1 MAIFG
6 TQLLKDAKVS
16 QYKSLTM
23 IEKFH
28 FMIYVI
34 FYWGRLWKNDYN
46 MIFLVC
52 MPGFSG
58 INCREQCSYP
68 AYGIRC
74 KGYCDCKEDMC
85 DMSIG
90 CTTPT
95 TGKFQHLHP
104 FLLQTMGI
112 KCSTVLGMLIKW

>member
-1 MAIFG
+1 MLYFIEEDFE
-6 TQLLKDAKVS
+6 K
-16 QYKSLTM
+16 M
-23 IEKFH
+23 IIIWF
-28 FMIYVI
+28 
-34 FYWGRLWKNDYN
+34 
-46 MIFLVC
+46 FLVC

-58 INCREQCSYP
+58 INCTEQCSYP

-95 TGKFQHLHP
+95 PGKFQHLHP

>member
-1 MAIFG
+1 MLYFIEEDFE
-6 TQLLKDAKVS
+6 K
-16 QYKSLTM
+16 M
-23 IEKFH
+23 IIIWF
-28 FMIYVI
+28 
-34 FYWGRLWKNDYN
+34 
-46 MIFLVC
+46 FLVC

-58 INCREQCSYP
+58 INCTEQCSYS

-95 TGKFQHLHP
+95 PGKFQH
-104 FLLQTMGI
+104 
-112 KCSTVLGMLIKW
+112 STPPLFAPNNGNKMQYSIRDVN